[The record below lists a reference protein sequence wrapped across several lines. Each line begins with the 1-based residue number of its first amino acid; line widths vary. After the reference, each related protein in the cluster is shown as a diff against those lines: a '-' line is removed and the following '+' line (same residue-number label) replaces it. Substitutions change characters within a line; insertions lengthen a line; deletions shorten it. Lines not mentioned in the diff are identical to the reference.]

1 MKNKKALVFGETIG
15 LDKNFDQSNFKP
27 SLQETQPVF
36 EFIEPCPPQPKT
48 LDTIECFECKQH
60 AELDGYRFRL
70 VPLCRCCRT
79 DREVEIT
86 NKRFERRMKK
96 YE

>member
-15 LDKNFDQSNFKP
+15 LSKNFNQSYSKP
-27 SLQETQPVF
+27 SLQEIQPVF
-36 EFIEPCPPQPKT
+36 EFTEPQAAQPKT
-48 LDTIECFECKQH
+48 LDIIECFECKRH
-60 AELDGYRFRL
+60 AELDGFRFRL

-79 DREVEIT
+79 DREVEIVAA
-86 NKRFERRMKK
+86 RFERRMRK